1 MSTNSSA
8 YLLEDN
14 YRNAVDAEVA
24 KESKQLDRMRSQKTS
39 VQRQIAAYE
48 EISSRINTLN
58 QASKDIYSFNSP
70 FRNLVGVGDGVGE
83 YYDVFASRM
92 AQRNSEHAIEIKSIA
107 KSQKFA
113 SKPFAMKENIAAGDV
128 SITIGTNK
136 KTLSFE
142 GGSLVDFKRAFD
154 KEFADEAKTTI
165 VQKTKNLQVIIFEI
179 TKTGISNSVTNFED
193 TSNIISNLNL
203 FGIRDYQYLN
213 FIFSID
219 NINEIKDLSENL
231 STNYF
236 IKNDFLIMDGI
247 NKISLNLHREAMGN
261 ANLTLSLSAKIQDS
275 NITNDTSSPIITNTI
290 NVTNEVVIPNQSLDF
305 NNVDSIKF
313 GDIELQ
319 GESISPFA
327 EERAFENAKDY
338 NQSLTNEKYNQN
350 VGEGIAP
357 PPQTGSLDYTLIAIK
372 YINVKGV
379 DQEKY
384 FQLPTITADWQR
396 LSIPLTSTLTEDD
409 IITDVIIMNNNRS
422 YSLYVKDI
430 LIEEKGRTE
439 YVANYPIDEARDA
452 RIIIDGIEVS
462 SESNEIKDAIEGV
475 NVIAK
480 KITDKSMNFNINI
493 DKEKVA
499 VVIVDFV
506 GAYNYA
512 LEFANITLQRPL
524 DREVKA
530 SIDDMN
536 RTELLD
542 IATEN
547 NISVSDEVSDD
558 MLRRYLSYIGIFNG
572 NVTISTLKQKMQL
585 LVVSPYPTKY
595 GAEIALLSQ
604 IGIDRGKVGEAWEN
618 MQAGFLKIDEDLFL
632 EKVETYTDGVEELFV
647 SSTDPESS
655 VPNDGVA
662 FKMSNTVDYY
672 SRRRGIIDTTV
683 QSSKEKITAFTR
695 QIEKEVDR
703 VNEYRKLREGVY
715 YNMDAQLKSAERETK
730 SLENRFQINN

>member
-70 FRNLVGVGDGVGE
+70 FRNLVGIGDGVGE
-83 YYDVFASRM
+83 YYDVFANRT

-113 SKPFAMKENIAAGDV
+113 SKPFSMKENIAAGDV
-128 SITIGTNK
+128 SMTIGTNK

-154 KEFADEAKTTI
+154 KEFSNEAKTTI

-179 TKTGISNSVTNFED
+179 IKTGISNSVTNFED

-203 FGIRDYQYLN
+203 FSIRDYQYLN
-213 FIFSID
+213 FIFSTE

-236 IKNDFLIMDGI
+236 VKNDFLIMNGV
-247 NKISLNLHREAMGN
+247 NKISLNLNTEAIGN

-290 NVTNEVVIPNQSLDF
+290 NVTNEIVIPNQSLDF

-319 GESISPFA
+319 GESLSPFA

-350 VGEGIAP
+350 GGEGVQP
-357 PPQTGSLDYTLIAIK
+357 PAQTGSLDYTLIAIK
-372 YINVKGV
+372 YINTEGV

-422 YSLYVKDI
+422 YSLYVKDV
-430 LIEEKGRTE
+430 LIEEKQRTE

-499 VVIVDFV
+499 AVIVDFV

-524 DREVKA
+524 ERDVMG

-572 NVTISTLKQKMQL
+572 NVTINTLKQKMQL

-647 SSTDPESS
+647 SSSNPESS

-683 QSSKEKITAFTR
+683 QSSKEQITAFTR

-703 VNEYRKLREGVY
+703 VNEYRKRREGVY